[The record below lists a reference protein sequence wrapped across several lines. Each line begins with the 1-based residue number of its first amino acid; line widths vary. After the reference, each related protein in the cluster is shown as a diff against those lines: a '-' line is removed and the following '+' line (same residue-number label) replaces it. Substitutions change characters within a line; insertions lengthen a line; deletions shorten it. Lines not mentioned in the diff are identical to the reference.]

1 MPSSVTHSYFA
12 SDVYNKFKNKNKINL
27 NYLKVFGQGPD
38 PYFFYDF
45 HLSRK
50 AKEVHKINTSMQH
63 SLVNKHFVTLINYI
77 NKMNYN
83 DNVMVMSY
91 LYGQI
96 CHFALDSTIH
106 PFTIYMS
113 GRYDEKDKNTYK
125 YNGMHEKMEYYTDI
139 YLIYQ
144 RENIMPK
151 KYKVYNE
158 IFKFDEFNDELKD
171 TIDKVVK
178 EVYSYDNVSTIY
190 YKCLKDMKKFY
201 HVFNYDRFGVKKSVY
216 SIMDAVCGDKIV
228 KKKELSFHVNP
239 NSHLEYLNLDNN
251 TWRHPCTGEEFNYSF
266 FDLYD
271 MALVKAVKIINEI
284 VKMLN
289 DKKIDNKRIEKLFG
303 NLDYGTGMDCD
314 LEMEYKYFK
323 Y

>member
-1 MPSSVTHSYFA
+1 
-12 SDVYNKFKNKNKINL
+12 
-27 NYLKVFGQGPD
+27 
-38 PYFFYDF
+38 
-45 HLSRK
+45 
-50 AKEVHKINTSMQH
+50 MQH

-96 CHFALDSTIH
+96 CHFILDSTIH

-171 TIDKVVK
+171 TIDNVVK
-178 EVYSYDNVSTIY
+178 DVYDFDNVSTIY

-201 HVFNYDRFGVKKSVY
+201 HIFNYDRFGVKKSVY
-216 SIMDAVCGDKIV
+216 SIMDAVCGDKVV
-228 KKKELSFHVNP
+228 KKKELSFDVNP

-271 MALVKAVKIINEI
+271 MALVKTVKIINE
-284 VKMLN
+284 VDKMLN

-314 LEMEYKYFK
+314 LRMEYKYFK